1 MASQDKEVPQEA
13 RKPFGRSSNMAT
25 SMIVRIMKDILL
37 TMSDVSSRL
46 CSGLPCQILEREN
59 VFAPELKAGFLF
71 CRWRTTVI
79 GLYGTCSG
87 LFFFF
92 FLFFF
97 PFHKVVR
104 RAEYWAANGLLR
116 YTHPDQLIP
125 RTHYKSGALELPT
138 SNSFQPSAIPL
149 PAPRLLH
156 ARACTRFRFTVY

>member
-1 MASQDKEVPQEA
+1 MASR
-13 RKPFGRSSNMAT
+13 RKYRKKRGNRLEEFQHGT
-25 SMIVRIMKDILL
+25 SMIIRIMKDIL
-37 TMSDVSSRL
+37 
-46 CSGLPCQILEREN
+46 
-59 VFAPELKAGFLF
+59 PELKVGFLF
-71 CRWRTTVI
+71 HHWRMTVI